1 MVQRRTPEE
10 EEEDTEEDP
19 FRPPSVIGCECRVLL
34 TIVRRTNPSDPA
46 SGVVWQELSTP
57 FPCVRQSTLSTPNIF
72 VV

>member
-1 MVQRRTPEE
+1 MVQGRTSEEEE

-46 SGVVWQELSTP
+46 SGVV
-57 FPCVRQSTLSTPNIF
+57 
-72 VV
+72 